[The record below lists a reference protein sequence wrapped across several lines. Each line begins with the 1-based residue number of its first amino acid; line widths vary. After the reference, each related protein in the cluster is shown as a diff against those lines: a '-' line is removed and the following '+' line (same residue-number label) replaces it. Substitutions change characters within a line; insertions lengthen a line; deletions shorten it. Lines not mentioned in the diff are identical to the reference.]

1 MLIVVDIASLE
12 LDLGPNPQVL
22 AISEFLE
29 VPGPGVALV
38 DLNGEGMVYTES
50 VWMDDSGHVTA
61 SGWGMS
67 GVGFSISDAAVSVT
81 GRATAS
87 TQVAVKAQ
95 HSMTGDSFEFV
106 VMPTAE
112 GWYAGCR
119 PLPGDWHDLECIT
132 VRVTDHP

>member
-1 MLIVVDIASLE
+1 M
-12 LDLGPNPQVL
+12 
-22 AISEFLE
+22 
-29 VPGPGVALV
+29 LV
-38 DLNGEGMVYTES
+38 DLNGEGAVYTES

-95 HSMTGDSFEFV
+95 HSMTGESFEFV

-132 VRVTDHP
+132 VRVTNHP